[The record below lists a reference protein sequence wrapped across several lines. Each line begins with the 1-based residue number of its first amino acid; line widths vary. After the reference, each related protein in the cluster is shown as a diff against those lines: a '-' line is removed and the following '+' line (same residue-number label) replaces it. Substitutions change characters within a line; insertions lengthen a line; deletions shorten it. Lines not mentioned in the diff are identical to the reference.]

1 MKQEG
6 YLRSI
11 VDISKDALQ
20 HEIVKVIFSKIII
33 ESDWNKCLQKQFK
46 SDMVRPL
53 PFLFNY
59 VWSPPCL
66 IEKRR
71 SLLSFV
77 DDLRE
82 KVHLI
87 FQLCPAKYCSM

>member
-20 HEIVKVIFSKIII
+20 HGIVKVIFSKIII
-33 ESDWNKCLQKQFK
+33 ESDCNKCLQKQFK

-53 PFLFNY
+53 PLFNY
-59 VWSPPCL
+59 VCSPPCL

-77 DDLRE
+77 DDLR
-82 KVHLI
+82 KKCI
-87 FQLCPAKYCSM
+87 